1 MALIGKEIVQS
12 RKYIDPNT
20 PIEDKLNHV
29 NTYPKTV
36 LEAVKVDMD
45 HVEDDDTNLKD
56 IIDEI
61 RSEIYQRQMC
71 VPAKSPNFLMTYA
84 GVPGGIGS
92 IQISNKI
99 PWDPNKQ
106 SHDKIPTEKAVGDL
120 LYKMGL
126 LDSDGNIIEPNNI
139 IRWSD
144 IIGRPSIYE
153 GLGQNED
160 GFMTQKAVTDA
171 ISGLQSSIEGLDSEW
186 VGKINSSL
194 KLLSDH
200 IANKDNPHDID
211 IAQIGAASAEAFAEH
226 IAAVNPHG
234 LTKADIDLGNV
245 DNTSD
250 IDKPISKATQDA
262 LDILTGLINDL
273 QDETDDMNYII
284 DASYDRASGKLSL
297 TYRNGS
303 IVNLFIP
310 INGLVDEISF
320 DKDTNELVVLE
331 LSGEKK
337 KVDLSTLF
345 IRYIGSIQTHITIEI
360 DGSQTSGEQIIKAII
375 NPESITD
382 KELADDAIITR
393 VLANSAVTGDKIKN
407 LTITTKKLAD
417 YSVTKDKI
425 GLKAVT
431 NTRIDDRAVDGRTL
445 FSSKKNN
452 RILATLEHGEDPVW
466 TQVIS
471 PMIADEGIETINIKR
486 LAITSDRIN
495 DYAVITEKI
504 ADSAL
509 TTEKI
514 KDLAVTIDK
523 IANRTIDGTKLIE
536 NIELPGLPTISTRPA
551 ENDDSNKIPD
561 TRWVNNHVSDAVFV
575 NKNFANRSVDGRV
588 LFSSDVKNRA
598 LVVYGAK
605 TDPVW
610 GLINNDM
617 MDVDSIKTKNVKD
630 LAITD
635 PKIADKAIFT
645 RHLNN
650 DIIKY
655 NHISESAVLLDKIY
669 PSENKNMILAVKKE
683 NGHPEY
689 TRINNEMM
697 EENSVT
703 GKNIV
708 NLSIPTGKLE
718 SDITGYKVL
727 GVMVGTT
734 APQWVT
740 IVNRMLGSRS
750 VDGRVLFSSGT
761 NNCILAT
768 KTAGDNPVWTKID
781 NTMLVDRL
789 ITKRFIEE
797 GAIYEEHLQEK
808 IIEGR
813 HIKPHVIDTDHMIPR
828 SVTADILFTSRY
840 PNKVLAVF
848 DPYSNPVWANITGEM
863 LADESVH
870 KEKFFRSDVPN
881 RVLGVTRAGRPPEYI
896 MIDSRFIVDN
906 SINPAKLM
914 PNFILNGTPQLTSEP
929 LPDSDSFHLA
939 NTAWVRRTITSMA
952 ERFTAGM
959 LKGSIHGNAIID
971 YTVDPSKLIKSLH
984 GNRVLGVLAD
994 GESPQYTQ
1002 VVEGM
1007 IQNGAV
1013 TNNKLQRDLMLLG
1026 SPTIEVRP
1034 ADDAVEN
1041 GEGMLIPDCKWVED
1055 RIKAAGGFGTI
1066 IQPKPE
1072 DEITQYTYDDLINIW
1087 DGFPLPD
1094 DYVEYL
1100 SGRGMGMIS
1109 EREVHDLWDNG
1120 TLPIE
1125 SGHDPVNFS
1134 IINEVE
1140 TQDIWYHGI
1149 IPDED
1154 DDGGYNVPSAEILPG
1169 SITSS
1174 KIQDRAVLATKLFT
1188 TPHDNRVLAVEEGNT
1203 NPKYTLINTEM
1214 INDRA
1219 ITGLKMFSSTI
1230 AERILAVLNPGENPI
1245 WTTITHNMLGKNII
1259 KNDNIVDNAISGK
1272 KLANKSVTREKIAD
1286 EPFVDSALLLDN
1298 TVTRQK
1304 IVDHAVS
1311 RDKIQDH
1318 CIDSSAL
1325 NSDLVLKGNTIVDQD
1340 KITEYE
1346 TRKVR
1351 NTILSPKVPSGGC
1364 NGDIWFRFA

>member
-106 SHDKIPTEKAVGDL
+106 SHDKIPTEKAIGDL

-273 QDETDDMNYII
+273 QDEADDMNYII

-345 IRYIGSIQTHITIEI
+345 IRYIGSVQTHITIEI

-588 LFSSDVKNRA
+588 LFSS
-598 LVVYGAK
+598 
-605 TDPVW
+605 
-610 GLINNDM
+610 
-617 MDVDSIKTKNVKD
+617 
-630 LAITD
+630 
-635 PKIADKAIFT
+635 
-645 RHLNN
+645 
-650 DIIKY
+650 
-655 NHISESAVLLDKIY
+655 
-669 PSENKNMILAVKKE
+669 
-683 NGHPEY
+683 
-689 TRINNEMM
+689 
-697 EENSVT
+697 
-703 GKNIV
+703 
-708 NLSIPTGKLE
+708 
-718 SDITGYKVL
+718 
-727 GVMVGTT
+727 
-734 APQWVT
+734 
-740 IVNRMLGSRS
+740 
-750 VDGRVLFSSGT
+750 GT

-952 ERFTAGM
+952 EQFTAGM

-1214 INDRA
+1214 IKDRA